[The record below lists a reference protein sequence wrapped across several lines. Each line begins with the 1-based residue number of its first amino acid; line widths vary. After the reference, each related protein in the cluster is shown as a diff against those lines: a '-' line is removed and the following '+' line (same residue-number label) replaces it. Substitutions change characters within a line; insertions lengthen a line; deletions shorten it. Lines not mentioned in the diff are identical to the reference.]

1 MHRQII
7 LLIFSVVSLF
17 SLSGQ
22 ISVEKLFKAMPTD
35 LLWLDQSQRTELFA
49 YFKDKKVDSIQ
60 NSLNGYC
67 KLIDYNEE
75 TKHLLLKTSRKGS
88 MEFQVLGP
96 ESSPFIAVI
105 FTTCAPAC
113 QSYINFYSPEW
124 KPIAMDFP
132 SLSAS
137 DFLAKEISEY
147 DRSIAT
153 QLLTPLF
160 ISYAFTE
167 HGSDIT
173 AFCNARQFLAEND
186 WKTLKPL
193 LKSEQLSIK
202 FEDGVWKIKK

>member
-7 LLIFSVVSLF
+7 LLIFSVISLL
-17 SLSGQ
+17 SVSGQ
-22 ISVEKLFKAMPTD
+22 ISVEKLFQTMPTD

-67 KLIDYNEE
+67 KLIDYNEA
-75 TKHLLLKTSRKGS
+75 TKHLLLKTSQKGS
-88 MEFQVLGP
+88 MEMQVLGS
-96 ESSPFIAVI
+96 ESSPFIALI

-113 QSYINFYSPEW
+113 QSHINFYSPEW
-124 KPIAMDFP
+124 KPVAMDFP
-132 SLSAS
+132 SLAPS
-137 DFLAKEISEY
+137 DFVAKGLSEY
-147 DRSIAT
+147 DLSIAT

-167 HGSDIT
+167 NGNNIT
-173 AFCNARQFLAEND
+173 ALCNARQFLAGAD
-186 WKTLKPL
+186 WKELKPL

-202 FEDGVWKIKK
+202 FEDGAWKIK

>member
-7 LLIFSVVSLF
+7 LLIFSAISLF
-17 SLSGQ
+17 PVSGQ
-22 ISVEKLFKAMPTD
+22 ISVEKLFQTMPTD

-88 MEFQVLGP
+88 MEMQVLGA

-113 QSYINFYSPEW
+113 QSHINFYSPEW
-124 KPIAMDFP
+124 KQFTMDFP
-132 SLSAS
+132 TLSAS
-137 DFLAKEISEY
+137 DFIAKELSEY
-147 DRSIAT
+147 DLSIANR
-153 QLLTPLF
+153 LLTPLF

-167 HGSDIT
+167 QGKSIT
-173 AFCNARQFLAEND
+173 ASCNARQFLADDD
-186 WKTLKPL
+186 WKELKPL

-202 FEDGVWKIKK
+202 FEDGAWKIK

>member
-17 SLSGQ
+17 SVSGQ
-22 ISVEKLFKAMPTD
+22 ISVEKLFQTMPTD

-60 NSLNGYC
+60 NNLNGYC

-75 TKHLLLKTSRKGS
+75 TKHLLLKTSQKGS
-88 MEFQVLGP
+88 MEMQVLGA

-113 QSYINFYSPEW
+113 QSHINFYSPEW
-124 KPIAMDFP
+124 KQFTMDFP
-132 SLSAS
+132 TLSAS
-137 DFLAKEISEY
+137 DFVAKGLSEY
-147 DRSIAT
+147 DLSIANR
-153 QLLTPLF
+153 LLTPLF
-160 ISYAFTE
+160 ISYTFTE
-167 HGSDIT
+167 QGKSIT
-173 AFCNARQFLAEND
+173 ASCNARQFLADDD
-186 WKTLKPL
+186 WKELKPL

-202 FEDGVWKIKK
+202 FENGAWKIK